1 MIYFTIKFRH
11 QVLYEN
17 TKKELTRAKE
27 KLVLVEMESK
37 KHQNSWNDQYMETI
51 RLEKLLEKKDNIIQE
66 LNLQI
71 EKFQNKEK
79 LNSSVVSNDALASK
93 HS

>member
-1 MIYFTIKFRH
+1 
-11 QVLYEN
+11 
-17 TKKELTRAKE
+17 
-27 KLVLVEMESK
+27 
-37 KHQNSWNDQYMETI
+37 METI